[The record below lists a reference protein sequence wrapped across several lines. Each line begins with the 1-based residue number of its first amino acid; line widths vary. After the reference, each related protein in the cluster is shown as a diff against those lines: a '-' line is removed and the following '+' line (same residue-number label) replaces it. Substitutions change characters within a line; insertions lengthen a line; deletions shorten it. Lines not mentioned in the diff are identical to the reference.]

1 MNNLRLSLT
10 ISSLA
15 ILLLF
20 SILISPNSYGNS
32 LYSQQPE
39 SIPPQLDMFVADG
52 KPTQSFSEENGLW
65 IGNWDRD
72 GLNKRRT
79 FLKFT
84 LNETSVFSKTIASA
98 KLVMYSVDTS
108 GTVDVRIQR
117 VDSEFN
123 QTLTWTDQSI
133 SANFIVSPTVSSSG
147 QPLVNTAETPPIFTK
162 WEGDV
167 SSLLLEW
174 KAETNRNR
182 TFAIKLASA
191 QEDVSSYVGFVSTE
205 CAQNNCASGAS
216 NFAPLLIITYA
227 EPAPNETFQPGET
240 TIPVETVE
248 PEVSPE
254 PDEPEP
260 SPTSTPEPT
269 PGIKSIS
276 MTNAPTDTLNVGDIV
291 TYTIHIENGE
301 FPLTDLTIANPVPS
315 KLEVITATLPVTA
328 TVNVE
333 NVVNWTI
340 DNLAANQRTTASY
353 QARVPIQKPT
363 GLFIKGIAPF
373 YTVPGPN
380 KTYLLTVTNHSPI
393 TATQLVI
400 TSTIPN
406 HIVVSSS
413 SLSPA
418 DGTAILPPGDG
429 RPTILEW
436 AFSDFELAPSKQ
448 ITVSFS
454 GTILRDAVGS
464 VILHDQYNVR
474 AKQLDGSSFAPVEK
488 PFDPISIVVHNSSPD
503 IAPTQQY
510 IPPVYATTA
519 CIFWEYLVTK
529 INEKGAKC
537 TTSPI
542 ANPAVN
548 YIFAPLLYGQGVVD
562 E

>member
-1 MNNLRLSLT
+1 MNQKIALSTFGLST
-10 ISSLA
+10 LCC
-15 ILLLF
+15 LLL
-20 SILISPNSYGNS
+20 ILFYNLIAIAQEN
-32 LYSQQPE
+32 
-39 SIPPQLDMFVADG
+39 IPADADLVWDAYIAEG
-52 KPTQSFSEENGLW
+52 KPDISFEDKSGLYV
-65 IGNWDRD
+65 GYWDSNDR
-72 GLNKRRT
+72 NARRVILQ
-79 FLKFT
+79 FQLADIESLK
-84 LNETSVFSKTIASA
+84 SAKTITGTLFLYQAADSGESVELDVQARRIISDSAFSSVTWNQVKNAQFDPSLSASGIEVSNILEPTGSVPFKQWQWNVTPLLDSWKKSSA
-98 KLVMYSVDTS
+98 ASDKLMIILTS
-108 GTVDVRIQR
+108 LD
-117 VDSEFN
+117 
-123 QTLTWTDQSI
+123 
-133 SANFIVSPTVSSSG
+133 
-147 QPLVNTAETPPIFTK
+147 AETVP
-162 WEGDV
+162 
-167 SSLLLEW
+167 
-174 KAETNRNR
+174 NRYR
-182 TFAIKLASA
+182 
-191 QEDVSSYVGFVSTE
+191 GFISK
-205 CAQNNCASGAS
+205 NCDDANCIDMGKG
-216 NFAPLLIITYA
+216 FAPKLIITYS
-227 EPAPNETFQPGET
+227 
-240 TIPVETVE
+240 ETVA
-248 PEVSPE
+248 S
-254 PDEPEP
+254 DETSEP

-510 IPPVYATTA
+510 IPPVYAKTA
-519 CIFWEYLVTK
+519 CVFWEYLVTK
-529 INEKGAKC
+529 INEKGSKC